1 MTDKVWEA
9 LCRLR
14 MKAAPERRLLHKNQ
28 QYAYGYGASPRQLH
42 EMAKAWSWA
51 GPVIEASRFVHAYGG
66 RPTKFAERATVQNML
81 VQAKEAEIAFA
92 SAHDKMLAAGWTWD
106 GMDGYAAPGLD
117 QVPVGQAFKMPLRD
131 WELKLLGE
139 FGVTETGRYRK

>member
-1 MTDKVWEA
+1 MADKVWEA

-14 MKAAPERRLLHKNQ
+14 ARAAPERRLLHKNQ

-51 GPVIEASRFVHAYGG
+51 GPVIEASRFVHAYSMG
-66 RPTKFAERATVQNML
+66 PTKLVERVSVENML
-81 VQAKEAEIAFA
+81 VQARAAEAAFA
-92 SAHDKMLAAGWTWD
+92 EVHDKMVAAGWTWD

-117 QVPVGQAFKMPLRD
+117 QVPVGQAFKMPLQD

-139 FGVTETGRYRK
+139 FGDPERYQK